1 MFLRDSRQHF
11 ERKPSADIQAKD
23 HSQEEQDRFED
34 SGKKVG
40 IAKKEE
46 DRLTERRIFRL
57 APRSFDIRSRATALE
72 FDAIKGMT
80 LTSFNA
86 QPRPKPPVDPRVRAV
101 DVLDTGMQ
109 IALERGD
116 VPMEIAY
123 NSTIKLLRGT

>member
-1 MFLRDSRQHF
+1 MECFCEIADNIF
-11 ERKPSADIQAKD
+11 ERKLSADIQAKD
-23 HSQEEQDRFED
+23 HPQEDKP
-34 SGKKVG
+34 GKKVG

-57 APRSFDIRSRATALE
+57 APRSFDIRSRTTALE
-72 FDAIKGMT
+72 FDAMKRMT

-109 IALERGD
+109 IASERGD
-116 VPMEIAY
+116 VPIEIAY